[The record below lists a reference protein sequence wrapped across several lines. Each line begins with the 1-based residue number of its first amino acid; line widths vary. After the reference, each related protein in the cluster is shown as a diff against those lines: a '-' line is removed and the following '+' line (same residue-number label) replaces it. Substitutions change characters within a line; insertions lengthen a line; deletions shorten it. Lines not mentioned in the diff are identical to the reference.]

1 MLRRAPRHLLRPLR
15 RLMRGGTLVS
25 CLWMAGAAA
34 AETST
39 AAQFVEPTTRYQH
52 GVLGDA
58 IEWGGL
64 EVSSGKKFRLPE
76 ALVFED
82 LAPRVVE
89 IDGVTARD
97 KDGNP
102 SDNGQPDFEF
112 MVVES
117 HQSKGA
123 RLALWDDTGRIAAT
137 PFIGQRNRWLAPI
150 GAGDLD
156 GDGTI
161 EVAYIDRPH
170 LAKTLRV
177 WRYEDGH
184 LNEVAAASGFSNH
197 QIGWD
202 YIEGGLRDC
211 GNGPEMIVAS
221 GNWREVRAVQFDG
234 SKLSSRRLGAYSA
247 AAIKRAMACR

>member
-1 MLRRAPRHLLRPLR
+1 MLKRAPRLLLRPLR
-15 RLMRGGTLVS
+15 RLMRGGLLMS
-25 CLWMAGAAA
+25 SLWMAGAAA
-34 AETST
+34 AEVPA

-64 EVSSGKKFRLPE
+64 EFSSGKRFRLPE

-82 LAPRVVE
+82 LTPRVVE
-89 IDGVTARD
+89 IDGVSARD
-97 KDGNP
+97 KEGNP
-102 SDNGQPDFEF
+102 SDSGQPDLEF

-123 RLALWDDTGRIAAT
+123 RLALWDDSGRLAVT

-156 GDGTI
+156 GDGRI

-177 WRYEDGH
+177 WRYENGE
-184 LNEVAAASGFSNH
+184 LSEVAAASGFSNH

-221 GNWREVRAVQFDG
+221 GNWREVRAVRFDG

-247 AAIKRAMACR
+247 AAIKQAMACK